1 MKGRELQKFVEQ
13 YLLPSLSGFAYGKRV
28 IYAIPVENV
37 LCGLVLDSSGFS
49 AQRFHPHAF
58 VQPLYVPSEHL
69 VLSFGHRFSGV
80 WEFAAGREQ
89 DLADRL
95 IQNIRK
101 EFTPLVVSLRTP
113 ELFAKN
119 ASKFSWFNKSNP
131 HLSQAMAYSLAFS
144 GESKAAAKW
153 LRAVEESI
161 QKSKTKQEWEVAL
174 AAECRSFQDLL
185 AADPEGAR
193 RQLAA
198 WSEQTRNG
206 LKLPSGPAG

>member
-1 MKGRELQKFVEQ
+1 
-13 YLLPSLSGFAYGKRV
+13 
-28 IYAIPVENV
+28 
-37 LCGLVLDSSGFS
+37 
-49 AQRFHPHAF
+49 
-58 VQPLYVPSEHL
+58 
-69 VLSFGHRFSGV
+69 
-80 WEFAAGREQ
+80 
-89 DLADRL
+89 
-95 IQNIRK
+95 
-101 EFTPLVVSLRTP
+101 
-113 ELFAKN
+113 
-119 ASKFSWFNKSNP
+119 
-131 HLSQAMAYSLAFS
+131 MAYSLAFS